1 MELSTIQ
8 KIENLAQDFQ
18 DFAKNSMKEQQ
29 SHMNSFNKR
38 LQEICKSFNTNI
50 IKIKNYYVDI
60 TNKTCSCPH
69 FHYRLKGTGKLCKH
83 LKDAFNEIQSESLS
97 DNTQNTL
104 TRGNY
109 ELDLDNKTCS
119 CPHFHY
125 RLKGTGELCKH
136 LKDAFNEIQSES
148 LSDNT
153 QNTLTRGNYELDLD
167 NKTCSCPHFH
177 YRLKGT
183 GKLCKHLKDAFNE
196 IQSESLSES
205 NRLDEIASNLATSRR
220 STNQNLSTH
229 EDNIIK
235 IGKYDV
241 NITNKTCSCPHFQ
254 YRLKDYNTPCKHLE
268 EAMV

>member
-69 FHYRLKGTGKLCKH
+69 FHYRLKGTGK
-83 LKDAFNEIQSESLS
+83 
-97 DNTQNTL
+97 
-104 TRGNY
+104 
-109 ELDLDNKTCS
+109 
-119 CPHFHY
+119 
-125 RLKGTGELCKH
+125 LCKH